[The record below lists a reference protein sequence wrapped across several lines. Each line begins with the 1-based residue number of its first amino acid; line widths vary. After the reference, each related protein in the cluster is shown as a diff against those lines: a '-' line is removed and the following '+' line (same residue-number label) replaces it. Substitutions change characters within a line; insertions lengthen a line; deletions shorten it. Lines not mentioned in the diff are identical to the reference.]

1 MCCATCN
8 RAEADEAAATSPT
21 PAHVEFYASLHEGMH
36 ALAQPITLLQSY
48 FYLAGTGGG
57 VNPRSQQLSA
67 DAAAGADKLCKLF
80 RLMQELVDV
89 HSAAANLALAPFT
102 PLLAWLA
109 DDAEIVFAG
118 SGIRLDLQL
127 ISRPGQHSH
136 GQPGR
141 CPAQPALALALM
153 VNTDLKRTR
162 RALRSMLHLAR
173 ESSRPGSTIAC
184 SVDQGPGSVEIRLE
198 PQDPLLGLSEDHF
211 DDESRLHLALADANL
226 LGQPGSF
233 RMASQPFALLLQLP
247 VASEGI

>member
-1 MCCATCN
+1 
-8 RAEADEAAATSPT
+8 
-21 PAHVEFYASLHEGMH
+21 VEFYASLHEGMH

-127 ISRPGQHSH
+127 IS
-136 GQPGR
+136 
-141 CPAQPALALALM
+141 QPALALALM